1 MSDPWAILGISP
13 SATAD
18 QAVAARRTLAATAHP
33 DVGGSTAEMQRINAA
48 YVEVIALIAARPRHA
63 PSEHPSAPVA
73 EPPTEPRPTYGGVQ
87 RDEPSFTID
96 ALPAE
101 SFEALL
107 VAASWIGEVLDDDPP
122 YRLEVALNEPAPCWC
137 RLDLVPDA
145 GGSTVS
151 LIVAPIERGGQ
162 APLAD
167 DVRDTWVATLNQL

>member
-1 MSDPWAILGISP
+1 
-13 SATAD
+13 
-18 QAVAARRTLAATAHP
+18 
-33 DVGGSTAEMQRINAA
+33 MQRINAA
-48 YVEVIALIAARPRHA
+48 YADVIALIAARRTATIEPQ
-63 PSEHPSAPVA
+63 PVVV
-73 EPPTEPRPTYGGVQ
+73 PDPQPGPRPTYGGVQ
-87 RDEPSFTID
+87 RDEPSFTVD

-101 SFEALL
+101 AFEALL
-107 VAASWIGEVLDDDPP
+107 VAASWLGEVLDDDPP

-167 DVRDTWVATLNQL
+167 DVRDTWVAALNQL